1 MTFTLCYANII
12 LPGNRIKRMQII
24 LKGNIPSKKNSRINT
39 KSGRSFPSSK
49 YTAWHKDAMLQLREQ
64 EVEQAKYK
72 MVEEIALTFY
82 AQDLR
87 KFDLTNK
94 TESVMD
100 LLVDYGLLEDDNCY
114 VIPHI
119 SIVFGGVDRENPRC
133 EITLV

>member
-1 MTFTLCYANII
+1 MYYAKMVV
-12 LPGNRIKRMQII
+12 PRNRIKHMQITLI
-24 LKGNIPSKKNSRINT
+24 GNIPSKKNSRINT

-49 YTAWHKDAMLQLREQ
+49 YTAWHKDAIKQLKEQ
-64 EVEQAKYK
+64 EVERAEYK

-114 VIPHI
+114 VLPHI
-119 SIVFGGVDRENPRC
+119 SIVFGGVDRDNPRC